1 MTDPAGRA
9 GSADRRLPAYAVEP
23 WVVREV
29 GVRRALARRSETVF
43 SLANGS
49 LGIRGAL
56 EERRGS
62 AHGTYLN
69 GFHERAPIAYGEAAH
84 GLARDHQVLLN
95 IADGKRV
102 DLEVNGERLDLR
114 RGRVE
119 SHERALDLRTGI
131 LTRRLRWLSRG
142 GCRVGV
148 TTRRLVSLAGRNVAM
163 IDYEVEL
170 VDAPG
175 GSAEIRLLSTLDGR
189 VANRAVSDD
198 PRTGSQLPRGT
209 LRVVHRETGDA
220 GGLLVQRTRKTRLA
234 VAAAVRHD
242 IRLMPGEA
250 TDRRRHADGRVMEQS
265 GHAAQDE
272 ISWSFRARLVPGAR
286 LGLVKALGYSSSLD
300 LPEDRLAG
308 HATALAQEAAS
319 VGFDG
324 LAREQTQILDA
335 FWDTAD
341 VELRGDEA
349 LQQGVRY
356 SLFSVFQSAGRDGRT
371 GLAAKGLTSEGY
383 HGHFFWDTEVFS
395 LPFLA
400 RTQPEIARA
409 LLSFRIRT
417 LPQARARAAEM
428 NEDGALFPW
437 RTINGEEASPYF
449 PAGTAQYHINA
460 DIALALVRY
469 LRATGDR
476 SLLLDGGAELLIETA
491 RLWPSLGAY
500 VPAQGGAFCINEV
513 TGPDEYTALVNN
525 NAYTNLMARAHLRE
539 AARIADELA
548 REEPAAWDRIAAST
562 GISAEEIAA
571 WRRAADLMRVPR
583 DPELGVHLQ
592 DDAFLDR
599 EPWDFAGTPASR
611 YPLLLHFHPLVIYRH
626 RVLKQADVVLAQVLL
641 PDEFSLAEK
650 RRNFDFYDPL
660 TTGDSSLSPCVQSIA
675 AAELGYGEAAL
686 RYFTLTARMDLDDVN
701 GNTADGAHMAAMAG
715 SWLALVCG
723 FAGMRDGGARL
734 SFAPRL
740 PAAWRRLAFRLLAG
754 SARLLVTLTPT
765 EAAYEVERG
774 GPIEILHFGEPLT
787 VGPGRPVRIDLR
799 PRLRAVVFDL
809 DGVLTDT
816 AELHFQAWR
825 RLADEE
831 SLPFDR
837 VLNERL
843 KGVGRLDSL
852 GIILDHAGRA
862 VPDPAERAR
871 LAERKNAHF
880 AELIRR
886 LTPAD
891 LLPGMG
897 PLLADLRAAGVRT
910 AIASASHNA
919 PEVIRR
925 LEIGQAIDAVVDPRG
940 LVRGKPD
947 PEIFLAAAETLG
959 VRPEDCVGI
968 EDAAVGIEA
977 IRAAGMVAVGI
988 GPSLPGADWV
998 VTDTRDLSVAG
1009 LAELV
1014 RRGRGPAAAVGR
1026 TG

>member
-9 GSADRRLPAYAVEP
+9 GPGDRRRGPYAVEP

-29 GVRRALARRSETVF
+29 GVRPADASRSETVF
-43 SLANGS
+43 SLANGH
-49 LGIRGAL
+49 LGL
-56 EERRGS
+56 RGS
-62 AHGTYLN
+62 LDEGRGIARGTYIN
-69 GFHERAPIAYGEAAH
+69 GFHERTPIVYGETAH
-84 GLARDHQVLLN
+84 GLARNHQMLLN
-95 IADGKRV
+95 IADGKRIG
-102 DLEVNGERLDLR
+102 LEVNGERLDLR
-114 RGRVE
+114 TGRVE
-119 SHERALDLRTGI
+119 GHERSLDLRTGI
-131 LTRRLRWLSRG
+131 LTRRLRWVSPS
-142 GCRVGV
+142 GCRVRV
-148 TTRRLVSLAGRNVAM
+148 TTRRLVSLTRRSVAM
-163 IDYEVEL
+163 IDYEAEL
-170 VDAPG
+170 LDAPG
-175 GSAEIRLLSTLDGR
+175 GGAEVRLVSTLEAR
-189 VANRAVSDD
+189 VANRSVSTD
-198 PRTGSQLPRGT
+198 PRVGSLLPRRV
-209 LRVVHRETGDA
+209 LRLVHREAADTG
-220 GGLLVQRTRKTRLA
+220 GVLVQRTHVSQLA

-242 IRLMPGEA
+242 VRVTGSRAGSGRAGDAGVEVEQWA
-250 TDRRRHADGRVMEQS
+250 SASGDG
-265 GHAAQDE
+265 
-272 ISWSFRARLVPGAR
+272 ISSSCRARLEPGDGLR
-286 LGLVKALGYSSSLD
+286 LTKTLAYCSSLD
-300 LPEDRLAG
+300 IPEDGLAG
-308 HATALAQEAAS
+308 HATELALAAAAD
-319 VGFDG
+319 GFEV
-324 LAREQTQILDA
+324 LAGEQARALGA
-335 FWDTAD
+335 FWRASD
-341 VELRGDEA
+341 VEIEGDDA
-349 LQQGVRY
+349 LQQAIRY
-356 SLFSVFQSAGRDGRT
+356 SLFSVFQAAGRDGKT
-371 GLAAKGLTSEGY
+371 GLAAKGLTSASY

-395 LPFLA
+395 LPFLVY
-400 RTQPEIARA
+400 TQPQIARA
-409 LLSFRIRT
+409 LLEFRIRT

-491 RLWPSLGAY
+491 RLWLSLGAY

-548 REEPAAWDRIAAST
+548 REEPAAWDRITAST
-562 GISAEEIAA
+562 GLSAEEIAA
-571 WRRAADLMRVPR
+571 WRRAADLMRVPH

-599 EPWDFAGTPASR
+599 EPWDFAGTPASL

-626 RVLKQADVVLAQVLL
+626 RVLKQADMVLAQVLL

-675 AAELGYGEAAL
+675 AAELGHGEAAL

-723 FAGMRDGGARL
+723 FAGMRDSGAQL

-740 PAAWRRLAFRLLAG
+740 PATWRRLAFRLLAG
-754 SARLLVTLTPT
+754 RTRLRMTLTPA

-774 GPIEILHFGEPLT
+774 GPIEILHFGQPLT
-787 VGPGRPVRIDLR
+787 VGPGRPVRVDLR

-837 VLNERL
+837 ALNERL

-880 AELIRR
+880 AELIGR

-925 LEIGQAIDAVVDPRG
+925 LEIGQAIDAIVDPRG

-947 PEIFLAAAETLG
+947 PEIFLTAAEMLG

-998 VTDTRDLSVAG
+998 VTDTRELSVAG